1 MDFDF
6 EKKSKKPLIM
16 KIFIEIFI
24 WAAQIA
30 AVIFLAYFII
40 YYALER
46 TNMVGI
52 SMESTLN
59 DGDKVLINKFSY
71 RYTDP
76 KRFDVIVF
84 KQSGKEH
91 SYYDIKRIIGLP
103 GEKLQIIEGQIY
115 INGEVVSDIINVQ
128 QIANYGLAVEE
139 IKLEEN
145 EYFVL
150 GDNRN
155 NSEDS
160 RFASIG
166 TIRKDEIIGEAFLRI
181 SPFNFIN
188 KLNLIKAEKTA
199 DSDETIDSNESVNT
213 DETIDSN
220 ESVNTDEIDESP

>member
-6 EKKSKKPLIM
+6 DKESKRPLIT

-24 WAAQIA
+24 WVAEIA

-40 YYALER
+40 YYALEK
-46 TNMVGI
+46 TSVVGI
-52 SMESTLN
+52 SMEGTLN
-59 DGDKVLINKFSY
+59 SGESVIINKFSY
-71 RYTDP
+71 RFTDP

-84 KQSGKEH
+84 KQSGTEH
-91 SYYDIKRIIGLP
+91 SYYNIKRIIGLP
-103 GEKLQIIEGQIY
+103 GETVQIKNGNIY
-115 INGEVVSDIINVQ
+115 INDQIVQDVVNVEPM
-128 QIANYGLAVEE
+128 ANYGLAGEK

-166 TIRKDEIIGEAFLRI
+166 NIRRDEIIGKAFIRLK
-181 SPFNFIN
+181 PFNFVN
-188 KLNLIKAEKTA
+188 KLNLVKQE
-199 DSDETIDSNESVNT
+199 SNNVT
-213 DETIDSN
+213 PT
-220 ESVNTDEIDESP
+220 P

>member
-1 MDFDF
+1 MKDRGQKILFDF
-6 EKKSKKPLIM
+6 EKESKRPLVM
-16 KIFIEIFI
+16 RIFIEIFI

-40 YYALER
+40 YYALEK
-46 TNMVGI
+46 TEMVGV

-59 DGDKVLINKFSY
+59 DNDKIIINKFSY
-71 RYTDP
+71 RFTEP

-91 SYYDIKRIIGLP
+91 SYYDIKRIIALP
-103 GEKLQIIEGQIY
+103 GETVQIKDGKIY
-115 INGEVVSDIINVQ
+115 INDKVVEDVINCETMN
-128 QIANYGLAVEE
+128 NYGLADEP
-139 IKLEEN
+139 ITLEEN

-166 TIRKDEIIGEAFLRI
+166 MIRRDEIIGKAFLRI
-181 SPFNFIN
+181 KPFNFVG
-188 KLNLIKAEKTA
+188 KLNLKKDVTQDTTKE
-199 DSDETIDSNESVNT
+199 
-213 DETIDSN
+213 
-220 ESVNTDEIDESP
+220 

>member
-6 EKKSKKPLIM
+6 ERESKKPAVM
-16 KIFIEIFI
+16 KILIEIFI

-40 YYALER
+40 YYCVEK
-46 TNMVGI
+46 TTVIGS
-52 SMESTLN
+52 SMEKTLSAN
-59 DGDKVLINKFSY
+59 DQIIINKFIYHVS
-71 RYTDP
+71 DP

-91 SYYDIKRIIGLP
+91 SFYNIKRIIGLP
-103 GEKLQIIEGQIY
+103 GETVQIKDGSIY
-115 INGEVVSDIINVQ
+115 INGEVLDEIIEVEEMV
-128 QIANYGLAVEE
+128 NYGLAAEE
-139 IKLEEN
+139 IVLEEN

-166 TIRKDEIIGEAFLRI
+166 NITRDEIIGKASLRL
-181 SPFNFIN
+181 SPFNFIS
-188 KLNLIKAEKTA
+188 KLNLKEPQK
-199 DSDETIDSNESVNT
+199 
-213 DETIDSN
+213 
-220 ESVNTDEIDESP
+220 

>member
-6 EKKSKKPLIM
+6 EKESKRPLLRRVL
-16 KIFIEIFI
+16 IELFI

-30 AVIFLAYFII
+30 AVVFLAYII
-40 YYALER
+40 VYYALEK
-46 TNMVGI
+46 TEMIGI
-52 SMESTLN
+52 SMETTLK
-59 DGDKVLINKFSY
+59 DREEVIINKFSY
-71 RYTDP
+71 RFSDP

-84 KQSGKEH
+84 KKSGKEH

-103 GEKLQIIEGQIY
+103 GEKLQMIDGSIY
-115 INGEVVSDIINVQ
+115 INGEIVEDIINVDVMN
-128 QIANYGLAVEE
+128 NYGLADEE
-139 IKLEEN
+139 IVLEEN

-166 TIRKDEIIGEAFLRI
+166 TIRRDEIIGQAFIRL

-188 KLNLIKAEKTA
+188 KLNLIKE
-199 DSDETIDSNESVNT
+199 EPE
-213 DETIDSN
+213 E
-220 ESVNTDEIDESP
+220 E

>member
-6 EKKSKKPLIM
+6 EKDKNSLVKKIL
-16 KIFIEIFI
+16 IEILI

-40 YYALER
+40 YYCVEK
-46 TNMVGI
+46 TNVIGI
-52 SMESTLN
+52 SMENTLYAN
-59 DGDKVLINKFSY
+59 DPIIINKFSY
-71 RYTDP
+71 RVSDP

-91 SYYDIKRIIGLP
+91 SFYNIKRIIGLP
-103 GEKLQIIEGQIY
+103 GESILIKEGKIY
-115 INGEVVSDIINVQ
+115 INGEEIEDIVNAEEMV
-128 QIANYGLAVEE
+128 NYGLAAEE
-139 IKLEEN
+139 ITLEDN

-166 TIRKDEIIGEAFLRI
+166 NIRRDEIVGKAALRL
-181 SPFNFIN
+181 SPFNFIS
-188 KLNLIKAEKTA
+188 KLNLKKSQ
-199 DSDETIDSNESVNT
+199 D
-213 DETIDSN
+213 
-220 ESVNTDEIDESP
+220 

>member
-6 EKKSKKPLIM
+6 DFERESRKPAVI
-16 KIFIEIFI
+16 KILIEIFI

-40 YYALER
+40 YYCVEK
-46 TNMVGI
+46 TTVIGS
-52 SMESTLN
+52 SMENTLSAN
-59 DGDKVLINKFSY
+59 DQIIINKFIY
-71 RYTDP
+71 RISDP

-91 SYYDIKRIIGLP
+91 SFYNIKRIIGLP
-103 GEKLQIIEGQIY
+103 GETIQIRDGAVY
-115 INGEVVSDIINVQ
+115 INGEELEEIIEVEEM
-128 QIANYGLAVEE
+128 INYGLAAEE
-139 IKLEEN
+139 IVLEEN

-166 TIRKDEIIGEAFLRI
+166 NITREEIIGKAFLRL
-181 SPFNFIN
+181 SPFNFVN
-188 KLNLIKAEKTA
+188 KLNLKDNQKTR
-199 DSDETIDSNESVNT
+199 
-213 DETIDSN
+213 
-220 ESVNTDEIDESP
+220 